1 MLNKKKKKEGK
12 KMKRQPSFSL
22 PRNPYRYKY
31 GARTPGGPMVG
42 SWTALSRSQQGLAQ
56 SDLRLNYSN
65 GLMCLNAQIAQDLS
79 MAEIN
84 EWMTIQ
90 KVGDGDDLWITHS
103 IEDLLLMLS
112 SPNVVTT
119 VEG

>member
-1 MLNKKKKKEGK
+1 
-12 KMKRQPSFSL
+12 
-22 PRNPYRYKY
+22 
-31 GARTPGGPMVG
+31 MVG

-65 GLMCLNAQIAQDLS
+65 GLMCLNTQIAQDLS

-84 EWMTIQ
+84 EWMRIQ
-90 KVGDGDDLWITHS
+90 KVGVGDDLWITHS
-103 IEDLLLMLS
+103 AEDLLLLLLS
-112 SPNVVTT
+112 STNVVTT